1 MFNNPFPG
9 AFGLDIGDLSVK
21 LVQIENQSFL
31 KGKPVYNLKNYRS
44 IDLPPGLIVNGELQ
58 KPEEVRRRIM
68 YLLKGRGKEKPIT
81 SPWVVAA
88 LPETQSFIKLIK
100 TITPASDLIEEDIKA
115 LAKKHI
121 PYDDDGSYYIQWQ
134 IMPDQEN
141 SEEKTR
147 ILIGAV
153 PKRIADSYTYLL
165 ESLGLGVVALEV
177 EALSVARA
185 MITANKE
192 YENEARGLLDLGAT
206 RSSFVVYDHDI
217 IQFSTSLPFSGEI
230 ITTAIA
236 QQLHITQEE
245 AEKTKI
251 DKGLNFQNHSG
262 KAWNIMVEMTDQL
275 IKYLEDAFQ
284 FYYTHFPEANKITRV
299 TMCGGGANMAMLDKT
314 ISSRLKVIASPGH
327 PWKNL
332 FSKKEIPLSP
342 EESLGCAT
350 AIGLALRAA
359 DNPFYTKDV
368 L

>member
-9 AFGLDIGDLSVK
+9 AFGLDIGDLSIK
-21 LVQIENQSFL
+21 LIQIENQSFFNS
-31 KGKPVYNLKNYRS
+31 KPTYNLKNYRS
-44 IDLPPGLIVNGELQ
+44 IELPPGLIVNGELE

-68 YLLKGRGKEKPIT
+68 RLLKGRGDEKPIT
-81 SPWVVAA
+81 SPWVVVA

-100 TITPASDLIEEDIKA
+100 TNTPAKELFEDDIKN

-153 PKRIADSYTYLL
+153 PKRIADNYTYLL

-177 EALSVARA
+177 EALSIARS

-192 YENEARGLLDLGAT
+192 YEQEARGLLDLGAT
-206 RSSFVVYDHDI
+206 RSSFIVYDHDI

-245 AEKTKI
+245 AEKIKI
-251 DKGLNFQNHSG
+251 EKGLSFQNHTG
-262 KAWNIMVEMTDQL
+262 KAWNIMLEMTDKL
-275 IKYLEDAFQ
+275 IDYLEDSFQ
-284 FYYTHFPEANKITRV
+284 FYYSHFPEANKITRI
-299 TMCGGGANMAMLDKT
+299 TMCGGGSNMAMLDKT
-314 ISSRLKVIASPGH
+314 ISKRLKVIASPGH

-332 FSKKEIPLSP
+332 FSKKEPKINYQ
-342 EESLGCAT
+342 ESLGCAT